1 MQASVHAGQFSWCPS
16 ISGSTTRHTA
26 GTAMA
31 SPQGSSRR
39 DFDGVSAGITR
50 GSSARTA
57 APSGTLIRKTGR
69 HADPNRF
76 AVTSAPPITCPA
88 TNPDDSTAV

>member
-1 MQASVHAGQFSWCPS
+1 MQASAHAGQFSWCPS

-50 GSSARTA
+50 GSSASTA

-69 HADPNRF
+69 HAEPNKS